1 MLSLHNGLSFLRA
14 PLAFLF
20 LIENTTFRILAILL
34 AMLTDSIDGY
44 LARRCKAVSRFGAI
58 LDPAMDKFFVFFAL
72 TILCLEKKLE
82 LWQSCSMISR
92 DFFLLLFGIYLS
104 LTGHW
109 ESYRFTSIRWGKVT
123 TALQFLVLIG
133 LTLGVT
139 FPSYFYWIF
148 ILFGLLAF
156 IELWQIK
163 KNNALPHSVKVDK

>member
-20 LIENTTFRILAILL
+20 LIENSTFRILAILL

-72 TILCLEKKLE
+72 TILFLEKKLE

-92 DFFLLLFGIYLS
+92 DFFLLLFGLYLS

-133 LTLGVT
+133 LTLGIT
-139 FPSYFYWIF
+139 FPSYFYCIF

-163 KNNALPHSVKVDK
+163 KNSSLPPSVKSD